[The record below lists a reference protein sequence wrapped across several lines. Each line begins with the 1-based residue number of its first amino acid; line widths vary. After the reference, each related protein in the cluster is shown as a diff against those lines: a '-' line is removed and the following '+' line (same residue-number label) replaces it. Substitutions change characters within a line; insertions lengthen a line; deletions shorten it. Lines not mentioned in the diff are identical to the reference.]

1 MPQSHRR
8 YGPHIA
14 AIVMLIVM
22 VGVKA
27 PLMYDLMVLYQSQKR
42 HVLFA
47 CILADVVFLFWLR
60 PSLKTLHSFI

>member
-1 MPQSHRR
+1 
-8 YGPHIA
+8 
-14 AIVMLIVM
+14 MLIVM